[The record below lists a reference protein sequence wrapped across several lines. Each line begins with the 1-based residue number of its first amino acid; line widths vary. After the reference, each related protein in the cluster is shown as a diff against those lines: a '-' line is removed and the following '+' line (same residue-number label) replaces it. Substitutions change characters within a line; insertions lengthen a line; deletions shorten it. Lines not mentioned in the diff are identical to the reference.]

1 VRILDN
7 RAPARNTWWP
17 VRSTPQDRR
26 TVRSTPQDRRIVW
39 RVAAR
44 PETPD
49 VIHGGIVRSTRPDV
63 MVVSSEARHRTVEL
77 FGGRSHLSFEDV
89 DARPRT
95 LEDERRRTMVVQRG
109 STDARIHVWRFKPF
123 PQDVS
128 RSTFGRWWADVWT
141 LVNGTN
147 GTNGALEQ
155 LTTDWLLRKLSTAAL
170 FAVITA

>member
-1 VRILDN
+1 
-7 RAPARNTWWP
+7 
-17 VRSTPQDRR
+17 
-26 TVRSTPQDRRIVW
+26 
-39 RVAAR
+39 
-44 PETPD
+44 
-49 VIHGGIVRSTRPDV
+49 

-128 RSTFGRWWADVWT
+128 RFKVDVWT
-141 LVNGTN
+141 LVDGTN
-147 GTNGALEQ
+147 GINGALEQ
-155 LTTDWLLRKLSTAAL
+155 LTDWLLRKLSAAAI
-170 FAVITA
+170 FAVITI